1 MKLLIIMGNS
11 SVGKMTVGQEVCK
24 ITDFRLF
31 HNHMSI
37 EPVLEIFGKMN
48 KQVVQDFRE
57 SVFKNFAKSDNY
69 GLIFTCM
76 MDFDSKEDWAY
87 LNRIRKIFKKA
98 EQYFVELVAPQEIRL
113 ARNVTENRLKNKASK
128 RNVEVS
134 NQRLIND
141 DKKYRLESRDGELD
155 FENYIKIDNS
165 NLSPE
170 QTAQMIKEK
179 FGFVKTEHTGNE
191 KLTLLQQQEI
201 AANTLKQPLQTIKE
215 CGFVDNNTNI
225 FCVVAATDKDGNLL
239 TGEKLK
245 GYKGGFTLLVGPDGG
260 ILQGGSA
267 FSVQQLIQKY
277 QQGNRSK

>member
-1 MKLLIIMGNS
+1 MGNS
-11 SVGKMTVGQEVCK
+11 SVGKMTVGQELCK

-57 SVFKNFAKSDNY
+57 SVFRNFAKSDNY
-69 GLIFTCM
+69 GLVFTCM

-87 LNRIRKIFKKA
+87 LNFIRKIFKKA
-98 EQYFVELVAPQEIRL
+98 DQYFVELVAPQEIRL

-128 RNVEVS
+128 RNIEVS
-134 NQRLIND
+134 NQRLVND
-141 DKKYRLESRDGELD
+141 DKKHRLESRDGELK

-170 QTAQMIKEK
+170 TVAQMIKDKFSFEK
-179 FGFVKTEHTGNE
+179 GK
-191 KLTLLQQQEI
+191 KSMTLLEQQEI
-201 AANTLKQPLQTIKE
+201 AAKTLNQPLQTIQE
-215 CGFVDNNTNI
+215 NGFVDKDTNI
-225 FCVVAATDKDGNLL
+225 FCFVGALDNNGNLL
-239 TGEKLK
+239 VGEKLK
-245 GYKGGFTLLVGPDGG
+245 GYRGGFTLLVGPDGG
-260 ILQGGSA
+260 VLQGGSA

-277 QQGNRSK
+277 KEGKRSK